1 MRKNRTLVFS
11 TQSINPSPPRSESIH
26 MSRNTKISV
35 ALVSAFAAV
44 IAVIAIV
51 STVNNNEEPKP
62 SATAATAATGATAD
76 EGPDGTEGADAP
88 EGVTR
93 VVASDPRR
101 LGTRGSTGVTFT
113 EFLDFECEACG
124 AAYPAIEEL
133 RKEFA
138 GKVTFQIRYFPLPGH
153 GNSRP
158 AAHAVEAAAQQGKL
172 VAMYQMM
179 YENQESWGEQ
189 QTSQAEVFRG
199 FAKEIGLNMKEYDSD
214 VDDPKTAAR
223 VERDVQ
229 AGTALGVASTPSFFI
244 NEEPFQGQSID
255 DLKQQLK
262 DAIAAS

>member
-1 MRKNRTLVFS
+1 
-11 TQSINPSPPRSESIH
+11 
-26 MSRNTKISV
+26 MSRNTKFSI
-35 ALVSAFAAV
+35 ALVTGFAAV

-51 STVNNNEEPKP
+51 ATVNNNDEPKP
-62 SATAATAATGATAD
+62 AAAAATAATGATAD
-76 EGPDGTEGADAP
+76 EGSEEAEGTP
-88 EGVTR
+88 R

-101 LGTRGSTGVTFT
+101 LGPRGSTGVTFT

-124 AAYPAIEEL
+124 AAYPAIEDL

-138 GKVTFQIRYFPLPGH
+138 GRVTFQIRYFPIDGH
-153 GNSRP
+153 ANARP

-172 VAMYQMM
+172 EEMYQMM
-179 YENQESWGEQ
+179 YETQETWGEQ
-189 QTSQAEVFRG
+189 QTSQAAVFRG
-199 FAKEIGLNMKEYDSD
+199 FAKEIGLNMKEYDAD

-229 AGTALGVASTPSFFI
+229 AGGSLGVASTPSFFI

-255 DLKQQLK
+255 DLKQQLE

>member
-1 MRKNRTLVFS
+1 MSKQTKFIIGIIALIVFVFILAKVNYKNTEKKVES
-11 TQSINPSPPRSESIH
+11 T
-26 MSRNTKISV
+26 NTNQASV
-35 ALVSAFAAV
+35 LEIKANDWAV
-44 IAVIAIV
+44 GPVDAKV
-51 STVNNNEEPKP
+51 TVVEY
-62 SATAATAATGATAD
+62 
-76 EGPDGTEGADAP
+76 
-88 EGVTR
+88 
-93 VVASDPRR
+93 
-101 LGTRGSTGVTFT
+101 
-113 EFLDFECEACG
+113 LDFECEACG